1 MLHSEMRQAMLN
13 ERGKEVVQA
22 IAVYSVRNEM
32 MIYEVV
38 RQVLIVGDMRVLSIC
53 ECCRLDRNVL
63 HSYKIVSLIQLSM
76 QQQRLLSPLIP
87 H

>member
-38 RQVLIVGDMRVLSIC
+38 RQVLIVGDMQVLSMC
-53 ECCRLDRNVL
+53 EWLSPRSQCL

-76 QQQRLLSPLIP
+76 QQQQLHFPLIP